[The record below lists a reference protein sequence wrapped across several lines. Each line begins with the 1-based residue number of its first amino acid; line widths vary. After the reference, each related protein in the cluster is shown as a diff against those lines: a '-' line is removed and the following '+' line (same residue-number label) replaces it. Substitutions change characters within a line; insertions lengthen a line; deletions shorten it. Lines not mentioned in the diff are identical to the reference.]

1 MTESSKVVQY
11 VGFHATALGRD
22 YAFSVREPGVQPRE
36 YTLTIA
42 NEAFESH
49 RARYQDAAEICSLRL
64 HQELASFGNR
74 PPQAHY
80 RISETDLD
88 DYRNSHPA
96 KTPGSPRKPKV
107 PQHL

>member
-64 HQELASFGNR
+64 HQELAVSTNDPAATHFGITDTELAAYDARRSR
-74 PPQAHY
+74 PKNY
-80 RISETDLD
+80 L
-88 DYRNSHPA
+88 
-96 KTPGSPRKPKV
+96 
-107 PQHL
+107 